1 MKFLGQR
8 KIKIEKRE
16 QLELALK
23 KEKILRT
30 LITIDNG
37 NGNDR
42 SKKQRCSRSNPNV
55 GMISGYGKRNF
66 IY

>member
-1 MKFLGQR
+1 MKFLGQK
-8 KIKIEKRE
+8 KIKIYKRE

-42 SKKQRCSRSNPNV
+42 SKINLALLSKARNNSRN
-55 GMISGYGKRNF
+55 
-66 IY
+66 